1 MSEQKTPIAYAPP
14 SLSVRVQCTNKHP
27 MTGLFVILRAAVAGP
42 PHPLDRVVEIANSAA
57 AARAGTGTTN
67 PAAAPSDPSAAP
79 PPGQFFCTIVD
90 GHGFLQP
97 VHDGNPWHWI
107 FGHDPPVGK
116 PPGGATQ
123 RTGDIARVPMD
134 PDAKYVGCLLR
145 HPQPNVARALTV
157 WLNTGQDPDGHGF
170 ATWSKPRSAALPG
183 EPPLGGRELLA
194 APLALTTE
202 STKGIQLV
210 LTVSEDAAD
219 FLPPKFD
226 AHGGWLLYHDM
237 PHASCDPVK
246 QQVTAL
252 QRRLGLLRFPI
263 GGEGNIYAPVAQNL
277 GTFDFRTLSAVH
289 TFQEH
294 AGRGEAFK
302 PAAWPPGHDEASD
315 GDHDWW
321 FAIGTDVTVDKLDG
335 VIPGCADAK
344 TWAAIDHWV
353 GSKQCKRAWL
363 LVKNPVTYM
372 RTDAA
377 LAVIAWK
384 KLAEVF
390 GVAYPGP
397 VERSQLAS
405 GYSLADFYAGV
416 DLRIAHPH
424 KTGHAIDFS
433 VIIDALDGAGQSYA
447 VSDWAHPRATW
458 PILMEGQWWRTKP
471 IDLTSTA
478 RKDLNEAKEDQ
489 KTKEGVQR
497 AKRKA
502 EENTQ
507 QALDRASA
515 AAAAAEVPSTDAN
528 GDPTNPAATKA
539 AVAGK
544 KRADTAQAQATA
556 AHDKAVAARIK
567 ADSDLDKANDTVD
580 QRQKALDEATSK
592 EAAAK
597 ADPHHSLWQ
606 IIFRIYGHSTL
617 DFFGDV
623 DGSFDALYRALDG
636 MTAALS
642 TSLVKSLGPGAPV
655 DAAKTFFDDRL
666 RFLHDWED
674 LLKTQIGA
682 PDARNPSGRLAL
694 RASVLR
700 DTVSP
705 WNYNPYSRSG
715 GTPGAAV
722 RAGTDTA
729 LMDYENPETAAKRNV
744 PAGAKSFVNLT
755 YLGWKCDMWRIS
767 NGAGRDPHAEGGKP
781 PRQTM
786 SPMPAVFS
794 RLVGLIDRLRRT
806 DSDEKSEPIVC
817 KPLSRTLD
825 ELDVDFMLRWVR
837 ALAALRSVAPKG
849 GKVPSLVLTN
859 SPQVTLQLTA
869 VADGIAQLRQ
879 VFAKLD
885 ENASNKFVL
894 VNVGKDALLDP
905 AILASSGKPGI
916 VEADKGRFDT
926 GAAWREKLENVATLF
941 KDKVATVN
949 LTPQDKAAKQKPL
962 SSEKRDTRDLQITLQ
977 PVFEKATP
985 TRLDDVAFQPSQSCE
1000 LATPG
1005 KGEQLEWWHFQHKSS
1020 SDVLYPE
1027 LLKQIGY
1034 WPELLWRKREAP
1046 EADATDIYNGRGMGA
1061 VIGQATA
1068 HTYFGVAHEI
1078 ENGQSDTR
1086 IGL

>member
-1 MSEQKTPIAYAPP
+1 MSEPKPVIAYAPP

-57 AARAGTGTTN
+57 AARAGNGNAN
-67 PAAAPSDPSAAP
+67 PAAAPNDPSAAP

-90 GHGFLQP
+90 SHGFLQP
-97 VHDGNPWHWI
+97 VHDGNPWYWI

-116 PPGGATQ
+116 PPSGGTQ

-183 EPPLGGRELLA
+183 EPSLGGRELLA
-194 APLALTTE
+194 ASLALTTE

-219 FLPPKFD
+219 FLPPRFD

-315 GDHDWW
+315 GKHDWW
-321 FAIGTDVTVDKLDG
+321 FAIGTELAVDKLEG

-353 GSKQCKRAWL
+353 SGKQCKRAWL

-390 GVAYPGP
+390 GVAYSGSA
-397 VERSQLAS
+397 EGSQLAS
-405 GYSLADFYAGV
+405 GYSLADFYAGL

-433 VIIDALDGAGQSYA
+433 VIIDSLGGAGQSYA
-447 VSDWAHPRATW
+447 VSDWAHPSASW
-458 PILMEGQWWRTKP
+458 PILMEGQWWRGQP
-471 IDLTSTA
+471 IDFTSS
-478 RKDLNEAKEDQ
+478 AKGKLDA
-489 KTKEGVQR
+489 
-497 AKRKA
+497 AKRDQTKKA
-502 EENTQ
+502 ATQNDKRKSEEAAQ
-507 QALDRASA
+507 QALDRANA
-515 AAAAAEVPSTDAN
+515 AAAAADVQTDAS
-528 GDPTNPAATKA
+528 GAPAAGAATKKRTA
-539 AVAGK
+539 A
-544 KRADTAQAQATA
+544 AQTQATA
-556 AHDKAVAARIK
+556 THNKAVAARNQ
-567 ADSDLDKANDTVD
+567 ADAELSDANDEVD
-580 QRQKALDEATSK
+580 RRQKALDEATAK
-592 EAAAK
+592 ENAAK
-597 ADPHHSLWQ
+597 SDPHHSLWQ
-606 IIFRIYGHSTL
+606 IIFRLYGHSTL
-617 DFFGDV
+617 NFFGDV

-642 TSLVKSLGPGAPV
+642 TSLVKSLGRDAPV
-655 DAAKTFFDDRL
+655 DAAKAFFDDRL

-674 LLKTQIGA
+674 QLKTQIGS
-682 PDARNPSGRLAL
+682 PDARNSAGRLAL

-700 DTVSP
+700 ETVSP
-705 WNYNPYSRSG
+705 WNHNPYSRSG
-715 GTPGAAV
+715 GTPGAPV
-722 RAGTDTA
+722 HAGTDTA
-729 LMDYENPETAAKRNV
+729 PMDYENPETAAKRNV
-744 PAGAKSFVNLT
+744 PVGAKSFVNLT

-786 SPMPAVFS
+786 SPMPRVFS
-794 RLVGLIDRLRRT
+794 RLVGLIDRLRRA

-817 KPLSRTLD
+817 KPLSRVVA

-837 ALAALRSVAPKG
+837 ALAALRTVAPNR
-849 GKVPSLVLTN
+849 GKVPNLVSIS

-869 VADGIAQLRQ
+869 VAEGLTQLQQ

-885 ENASNKFVL
+885 DNASNQFVL
-894 VNVGKDALLDP
+894 VDIGKDALLDA
-905 AILASSGKPGI
+905 AIIGGSGKPGI

-926 GAAWREKLENVATLF
+926 GKAWREKLENVATLF

-949 LTPQDKAAKQKPL
+949 LTPQDKAAKPKPVG
-962 SSEKRDTRDLQITLQ
+962 SEKRDVRDLQITLQ
-977 PVFEKATP
+977 PVFEKTTP
-985 TRLDDVAFQPSQSCE
+985 TRLDDVAFQPTHSCE

-1005 KGEQLEWWHFQHKSS
+1005 AGEQLEWWHFQHRSS
-1020 SDVLYPE
+1020 ADLLYPE

-1034 WPELLWRKREAP
+1034 WPELLWRKRDAP

-1061 VIGQATA
+1061 AIVQATRP
-1068 HTYFGVAHEI
+1068 TYQGVVHEI
-1078 ENGQSDTR
+1078 ENGQSETR
-1086 IGL
+1086 FGL